1 MILEITLIKDV
12 QKENNERIAGYAKD
26 GWRTRIVGQ
35 WSNSLL
41 DMELEKDLE
50 LELKGTYGRR
60 QLELITNYIV
70 REIAF
75 YEGNEAYSLRVYE
88 TRDKNKKLVSANE
101 TDTEISFEKLET
113 IVVRADWEQV
123 MDLIKKNS

>member
-35 WSNSLL
+35 WSNGWL

-60 QLELITNYIV
+60 QLELITNYIA
-70 REIAF
+70 RAIAF
-75 YEGNEAYSLRVYE
+75 CEGNEVYSLRVYE
-88 TRDKNKKLVSANE
+88 TRDRNKKLVSANE
-101 TDTEISFEKLET
+101 TDTEIRFEKLET